1 MNVLVAVEKTNY
13 SFDKEFSYSVP
24 ESLSDLDLVGKR
36 VTVPFGKG
44 DSTRIALVL
53 SYQQKGSKSVGRLKA
68 IKNVID
74 NTAVLSHEMIKLV
87 YFMKDRYFCTFFDAI
102 KLMLPAG
109 LSYKILYSYSLLK
122 MDFESD
128 DLSDLEKKVLSYLKS
143 AKKPV
148 SSDEIEKDLDISES
162 SNVFKKLI
170 QKNYV
175 LKEDFSKRKLA
186 DATCKMM
193 RAVENFQ
200 GNLSPKQQFVYD
212 TLCDIGQ
219 VSVKE
224 LLYFTGVGISVLK
237 SLEKKAAAQFYDEEI
252 YRRPVNV
259 YDKKYADKSIS
270 LSDSQ
275 SFVFDE
281 LVEKIEE
288 EKAEISL
295 LYGVTG
301 SGKTAVFLKLID
313 YVIGKGKQA
322 ILMVPEIALTPQTI
336 EVFRRE
342 FSDDIAVFHSAL
354 SVGERLDEW
363 KRVERGECKLVIG
376 TRSAVFAPFKN
387 LGLIVID
394 EEQEHTYKS
403 ETSPRYSAKDIA
415 KFRIAYNNCLCIL
428 SSATPSLESYY
439 MVKKDVYSFYELGA
453 RYGNSVLPTVR
464 LIDMNEEEK
473 FLNYNSVSFELSKEL
488 NRNLQEGK
496 QSIILL
502 NRRGHHAYV
511 KCKTC
516 STVVNCPSCSISL
529 TYHSANDKF
538 MCHYCGYSKPATKK
552 CDNCGL
558 DTLEFS
564 GAGTQKMEVNLEE
577 IVPGARVLR
586 LDADTT
592 MGKYSME
599 KKMDAFSRG
608 EYDIMV
614 GTQMVAKG
622 LNFENVTLVGV
633 ISADQSLL
641 SDDYRSNERTFD
653 LLTQVVGRAGRGKY
667 EGQAIIQTTIPE
679 NIYLQ
684 LAAKQDYF
692 AFYEMEIMYRMTMLY
707 PPFVD
712 ILVMGF
718 VGSDEKKTSFAA
730 SWFLREICIMARE
743 DEYKDLPLRI
753 LQPSP
758 ANIVKISDKYRYK
771 IIIKNKNTKKFREMI
786 SCLLHKFSKEKDLKN
801 VSVFADPNPY
811 MII

>member
-13 SFDKEFSYSVP
+13 SFDKEFLYTVP
-24 ESLSDLDLVGKR
+24 KEFENVNLIGKR
-36 VTVPFGKG
+36 VTVPFGTG
-44 DSTRIALVL
+44 NNTRIALVL
-53 SYQQKGSKSVGRLKA
+53 KYEKSLSGNVKKLKA
-68 IKNVID
+68 IKNIID
-74 NTAVLSHEMIKLV
+74 NEAVLSNEMIKLV
-87 YFMKDRYFCTFFDAI
+87 YFMKERYFCTFFEAV

-109 LSYKILYSYSLLK
+109 LSYKILYSYSLAIK
-122 MDFESD
+122 DFDE
-128 DLSDLEKKVLSYLKS
+128 KVLNEEERRILNYFKS
-143 AKKPV
+143 TAK
-148 SSDEIEKDLDISES
+148 SINSDEFEKELGISETANS
-162 SNVFKKLI
+162 LKKLVQNGYI
-170 QKNYV
+170 
-175 LKEDFSKRKLA
+175 LKEDFSKRKLS
-186 DATCKMM
+186 DAVCKMI
-193 RAVENFQ
+193 RVAEDFEGTLTQ
-200 GNLSPKQQFVYD
+200 KQQYVFD
-212 TLCDIGQ
+212 TLCDIGE

-224 LLYFTGVGISVLK
+224 LLYFTGVGISVVK
-237 SLEKKAAAQFYDEEI
+237 SLEKKGAAHFYDEEV
-252 YRRPVNV
+252 YRRPINV

-270 LSDSQ
+270 LSDKQ

-288 EKAEISL
+288 EKAEVSL

-301 SGKTAVFLKLID
+301 SGKTSVFLKLID

-336 EVFRRE
+336 DVFRRE
-342 FSDDIAVFHSAL
+342 FADDIAVFHSAL

-363 KRVERGECKLVIG
+363 KRVQRGECKLVIG

-415 KFRIAYNNCLCIL
+415 KFRIAQNNCLCIL

-439 MVKKDVYSFYELGA
+439 MVKKDVYSFYELSS

-473 FLNYNSVSFELSKEL
+473 FLNYKSVSFALSKAL
-488 NRNLQEGK
+488 NQNLQDGK

-502 NRRGHHAYV
+502 NRRGYHAYV

-516 STVVNCPSCSISL
+516 NTVVDCPSCSISL

-558 DTLEFS
+558 ETLEFT

-577 IVPGARVLR
+577 LVPGARVLR

-592 MGKYSME
+592 SGKYSME
-599 KKMDAFSRG
+599 KKMDAFSKG

-667 EGQAIIQTTIPE
+667 EGQAIIQTTMPE

-712 ILVMGF
+712 ILVLGF

-730 SWFLREICIMARE
+730 SWFLREICMTASN
-743 DEYKDLPLRI
+743 EYKDLPLRV

-771 IIIKNKNTKKFREMI
+771 IIIKNKNTKRFREMI
-786 SCLLHKFSKEKDLKN
+786 SNLLIKFSKEKDLKG